1 MVKQRKKAI
10 LISVMLAII
19 LLILIVLIRLYL
31 ISSAKITCS
40 QIAQDI
46 CSDQVTWREH
56 ITYEMLSEDIQAVV
70 SQEEFEEHIANND
83 FLEYAKFVGNY
94 YGTPKQYVDK
104 LLEEGKNVFLEIEVN
119 GAMQAMKLYKGLPM
133 VSIFLIPPSF
143 EELEYRIRHR
153 RSEPEEV
160 IHERLSKAH
169 REINLKDNYDY
180 CVLNDSVERAADE
193 IKTIIKN
200 RLKKLEE
207 TGK

>member
-1 MVKQRKKAI
+1 MRG
-10 LISVMLAII
+10 LLII
-19 LLILIVLIRLYL
+19 LSGPSGVGKGTVRRIVMEDESIKMEYS
-31 ISSAKITCS
+31 ISMTTRKP
-40 QIAQDI
+40 
-46 CSDQVTWREH
+46 REKE
-56 ITYEMLSEDIQAVV
+56 IEGKDYFFV

-94 YGTPKQYVDK
+94 YGTPKQYVDR

>member
-1 MVKQRKKAI
+1 MRG
-10 LISVMLAII
+10 LLII
-19 LLILIVLIRLYL
+19 LSGPSGVGKGTVRRIVMEDESIKMEYS
-31 ISSAKITCS
+31 ISMTTRKP
-40 QIAQDI
+40 
-46 CSDQVTWREH
+46 REKE
-56 ITYEMLSEDIQAVV
+56 I
-70 SQEEFEEHIANND
+70 EEFEEHIANND

-200 RLKKLEE
+200 RLKKLGE